1 GDGALPRL
9 GLSRSATRSR
19 PLDRGAWAA
28 ARRRCRSTRRRGR
41 SALGAAGASAR
52 GVEAAT
58 AIVAARAVVAPEGA
72 VVVTTRPLAA
82 ARPVVRADAQLAPAD
97 LRAADALHL
106 LRAEGAADLHQGEVG
121 EDLDLPD
128 VLAVQAALAGDGAD
142 DARRPRTV
150 RVAHTHLVRG
160 VAALRRGS
168 LARAA
173 IAIAA
178 RGAVLAQL
186 RAGELLLLGRGAGAL
201 ITHGHRAQGGRE
213 LERIDVVLGHELSDQ
228 LAVQLET
235 TALDTGGDL
244 GQLSGQA
251 MLGDVARGGD
261 DRLGGSLLG
270 GALDVRQGAALVRA
284 DEGHCLPGASG
295 AAGAADAVDVGL
307 RFLRHIEVD
316 DQADALHVE
325 AAGGDVGGD
334 EHLQRAVAETLDDL
348 LALLLGH
355 VAADRRGDQASAHQC
370 GADLLGGRAGAHEH
384 DRRLRIGGGEHAGQG
399 PG

>member
-1 GDGALPRL
+1 PSRRSTPRTSRSWRCATASPRSPPWSPTARASRCSPRPARFRSPRSRTSSARRRTWTWTRCARRTPRRRRSRTDPPPQQRRAPPPVNGDGALPRL

-201 ITHGHRAQGGRE
+201 ITHG
-213 LERIDVVLGHELSDQ
+213 
-228 LAVQLET
+228 
-235 TALDTGGDL
+235 
-244 GQLSGQA
+244 
-251 MLGDVARGGD
+251 
-261 DRLGGSLLG
+261 
-270 GALDVRQGAALVRA
+270 
-284 DEGHCLPGASG
+284 
-295 AAGAADAVDVGL
+295 
-307 RFLRHIEVD
+307 
-316 DQADALHVE
+316 
-325 AAGGDVGGD
+325 
-334 EHLQRAVAETLDDL
+334 
-348 LALLLGH
+348 
-355 VAADRRGDQASAHQC
+355 
-370 GADLLGGRAGAHEH
+370 
-384 DRRLRIGGGEHAGQG
+384 
-399 PG
+399 